1 MIRFFYSF
9 LLMACCLAHSSN
21 ATQYK
26 FGNPVVAPYTVSP
39 QSPNL
44 NQSGVSRE
52 DQRVVAG
59 FAPAE
64 SASDAQSTRDWSEVI
79 ALALPLALLVVV
91 LFKLRRTIEGQAQLK
106 VLDFADS
113 GLDDEDTLRRAR
125 LASAFLGNELPAG
138 FVALLNKQKPERLR
152 ILFEGA
158 EHRSGLIKMLAEGDL
173 GRRTAIIRYWNACFN
188 DYKPD
193 RRDHW
198 FARLA
203 REAGVDVS
211 TLPDFNKKSD

>member
-1 MIRFFYSF
+1 MIRFFYR
-9 LLMACCLAHSSN
+9 LLLLACCIPHSSN
-21 ATQYK
+21 AQQDK
-26 FGNPVVAPYTVSP
+26 FGTLVVTPYTVSP
-39 QSPNL
+39 QGPNL
-44 NQSGVSRE
+44 SPIGAITGV
-52 DQRVVAG
+52 QRIAV
-59 FAPAE
+59 
-64 SASDAQSTRDWSEVI
+64 DADGQRTLDWLEVI

-152 ILFEGA
+152 IPFEVV
-158 EHRSGLIKMLAEGDL
+158 EHRSFLIKMLADGDL